1 MYRGLTIGVVIPA
14 LNEAEALPKVLAE
27 IPAWVDDIVVAD
39 NGSTDGT
46 AAVARASGA
55 RVVHVPIRGY
65 GRACLAAIAE
75 LPTVDIIVFLDG
87 DASDFPSEMSKLAD
101 PIADG
106 RAAFAIGSRTLGNRE
121 HGSLTPQQVFGN
133 ALACLLIRIFWAQ
146 HYTDLGPFRAI
157 RRDVLQQLA
166 MADVDYGWTVEMQ
179 VRAAR
184 LGIATCEVPVGYR
197 RRIGQ
202 SKVSGTLRG
211 VFGAGIKILYIIG
224 REALTG
230 RAPT

>member
-1 MYRGLTIGVVIPA
+1 MYKGMSIGVVIPA

-27 IPAWVDDIVVAD
+27 IPVWVDDIVVAD
-39 NGSTDGT
+39 NGSTDDT

-75 LPTVDIIVFLDG
+75 LPTVDVVVFLDG
-87 DASDFPSEMSKLAD
+87 DASDFPGEMDRVVD
-101 PIADG
+101 PIADA
-106 RAAFAIGSRTLGNRE
+106 RAGLVIGSRTTGLRE

-133 ALACLLIRIFWAQ
+133 ALACLLIRLLWRQ

-157 RRDVLQQLA
+157 RRDVLHRLE

-184 LGIATCEVPVGYR
+184 LGVAVREVPVGYR
-197 RRIGQ
+197 RRIGR

-211 VFGAGIKILYIIG
+211 VFGASVKILYVIG
-224 REALTG
+224 REALTA
-230 RAPT
+230 RAPS